1 MPGAHGLIQ
10 GTSEGVVQTARLSMK
25 PLTCRLHSAVESR
38 IPGWGSV
45 ESSGF
50 GAEEQTE
57 AAPLGVLVVLYL

>member
-1 MPGAHGLIQ
+1 M
-10 GTSEGVVQTARLSMK
+10 QTARLSMK